1 MEGNLNKIFQDSVF
15 LFIHGWKIDIL
26 KKILCYFLSFY
37 ITGCLQ
43 GAVTA
48 VLNYATGWFQE
59 SFVWNPSNRL
69 SAHQQG
75 QVALKLRWIGKIDF
89 FESLFMKPIRN
100 EEILPSKN
108 SDKEVWVAFSLAN
121 NFQSLFSKTL
131 FAFGERRRKTGSLSK
146 KERKKIRIHSIIHKT

>member
-1 MEGNLNKIFQDSVF
+1 MLDGLDGIYLRSLVLKEHRQSDANKTFQDIDF
-15 LFIHGWKIDIL
+15 LFIHEWKIEIL
-26 KKILCYFLSFY
+26 KTKLCYFLSFY

-89 FESLFMKPIRN
+89 FESLFIKPIRN

-131 FAFGERRRKTGSLSK
+131 FAFGERRRKTG
-146 KERKKIRIHSIIHKT
+146 